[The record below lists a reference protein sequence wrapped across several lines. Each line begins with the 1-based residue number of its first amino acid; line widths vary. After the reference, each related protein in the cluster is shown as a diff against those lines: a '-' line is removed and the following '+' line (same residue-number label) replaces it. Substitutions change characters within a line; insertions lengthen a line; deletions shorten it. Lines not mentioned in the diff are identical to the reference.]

1 MIVLVI
7 GGAGSGKSAIAE
19 NIAVK
24 ISQKGKLYY
33 IATMKNC
40 DSETDLKIKKHIE
53 QRSGKGFTT
62 IEKPFNICDLKTENS
77 TLLIEC
83 MGNLLANEMFGQSV
97 KNCSEKI
104 TSDIFKL
111 DGKGNNIIIVSNDIE
126 PERNQDIYTLNY
138 IRELAQ
144 INRKLAETAAI
155 VIESVC
161 GIPVFLKGEKL
172 YNEICI

>member
-1 MIVLVI
+1 MIIIVI

-24 ISQKGKLYY
+24 ISQQVKLYY

-40 DSETDLKIKKHIE
+40 DSETDLRIKKHIS
-53 QRSGKGFTT
+53 QRAGKGFVT
-62 IEKPFNICDLKTENS
+62 IEKPFDICDLQNENS

-83 MGNLLANEMFGQSV
+83 MGNLLANEMFSQSV

-104 TSDIFKL
+104 TADITKL
-111 DGKGNNIIIVSNDIE
+111 NQKNNNIIVVSNDIE
-126 PERNQDIYTLNY
+126 PEENQDIYTLNY
-138 IRELAQ
+138 IRELAR
-144 INRKLAETAAI
+144 INRSLAETAFI

-161 GIPVFLKGEKL
+161 GIPVILKGEKL